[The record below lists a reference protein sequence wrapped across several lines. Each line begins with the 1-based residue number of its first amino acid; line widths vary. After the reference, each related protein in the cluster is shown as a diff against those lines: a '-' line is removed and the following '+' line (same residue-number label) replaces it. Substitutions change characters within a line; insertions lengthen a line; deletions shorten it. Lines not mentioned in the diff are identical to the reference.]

1 MVEYTLILQTF
12 LEYKEIRIK
21 YNYIMQLEIWIPDL
35 YEHSNRMSV
44 TQTYA

>member
-21 YNYIMQLEIWIPDL
+21 YNYIMQLEI
-35 YEHSNRMSV
+35 
-44 TQTYA
+44 